1 MITGMVFYVANFN
14 YKHVERKLIII
25 KTINIKNIKNS
36 ENHGTISPY

>member
-25 KTINIKNIKNS
+25 KTINIKRYKNS